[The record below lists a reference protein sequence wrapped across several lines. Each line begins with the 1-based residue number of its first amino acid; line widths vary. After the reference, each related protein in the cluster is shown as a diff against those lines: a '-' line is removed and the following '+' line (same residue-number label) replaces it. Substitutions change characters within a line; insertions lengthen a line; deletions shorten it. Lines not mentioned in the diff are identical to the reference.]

1 MNEDENKLIWLNNRV
16 QLLEESNGRMRES
29 LLKAM
34 KEIDIL
40 SGKNILQHE
49 QDMEEVMLEISW
61 LM

>member
-40 SGKNILQHE
+40 SEKNILQHE
-49 QDMEEVMLEISW
+49 QDMEEVMLEMS
-61 LM
+61 